1 MDHPL
6 AFQIKRHRALR
17 RKLAVLAM
25 CAVLAIPA
33 GLAFAQSSDRGSAP
47 FTVTETGQGF
57 ARLQDAV
64 NAIGAGQGTIR
75 IASGSY
81 HECAVQTSGSIAYAA
96 AEPGKA
102 VLAGTACEGKAGL
115 VLRGEAA
122 KIDGLIFERF
132 GVPDGNG
139 AGIRLEKGDLSV
151 RQSWFRDSEE
161 GILTGD
167 DPSHTI
173 TIDQST
179 FTRLGRCDRGQSC
192 AHSVY
197 TGDYGMLTVTRSRF
211 EAGRGGHYLKSRA
224 GRVAISDSSFDDSQ
238 GHVTNYMIDLPA
250 GATGTIRG
258 NWFVQGQDKENY
270 SCFIAVAAEGHQHS
284 ADGLAISDN
293 DARFA
298 PGVSRSSV
306 FVADWVGDR
315 LAIGEN
321 ALGRGLSKFERR

>member
-1 MDHPL
+1 MDYPL
-6 AFQIKRHRALR
+6 ARQIGRHRALR
-17 RKLAVLAM
+17 RRIAILAL

-33 GLAFAQSSDRGSAP
+33 GLAFAQADGSGAP
-47 FTVTETGQGF
+47 FTVTETGRSFG
-57 ARLQDAV
+57 RLQDAV

-75 IASGSY
+75 LAAGSY
-81 HECAVQTSGSIAYAA
+81 HECAVQTAGSVTYTA

-102 VLAGTACEGKAGL
+102 ILSGTACEGKAGL

-132 GVPDGNG
+132 GVSDGNG
-139 AGIRLEKGDLSV
+139 AGIRLEKGDLTV

-161 GILTGD
+161 GILTAD
-167 DPSHTI
+167 DPAHTI

-179 FTRLGRCDRGQSC
+179 FTRLGRCDRGLSC

-211 EAGRGGHYLKSRA
+211 EAGRGGHYVKSRA

-258 NWFVQGQDKENY
+258 NWFVQGADKENY
-270 SCFIAVAAEGHQHS
+270 SCFIAVAAEARQHS
-284 ADGLAISDN
+284 SDGLAISGN

-298 PGVSRSSV
+298 PGVNRESV

-315 LAIGEN
+315 LAIGAN

>member
-6 AFQIKRHRALR
+6 ARQIGR
-17 RKLAVLAM
+17 RRSARRRIVVLAL
-25 CAVLAIPA
+25 CAVMAIPA
-33 GLAFAQSSDRGSAP
+33 GLAVAQQSTSP
-47 FTVTETGQGF
+47 FTVAETGQGF
-57 ARLQDAV
+57 GRLQDAV

-75 IASGSY
+75 IAPGSY
-81 HECAVQTSGSIAYAA
+81 HDCAVQTAGSVDYVAT
-96 AEPGKA
+96 EPGKA
-102 VLAGTACEGKAGL
+102 ILAGTACEGKAGL

-122 KIDGLIFERF
+122 KIDGLIFEHF
-132 GVPDGNG
+132 GVSDGNG

-161 GILTGD
+161 GILTAD
-167 DPSHTI
+167 DPVHTI

-179 FTRLGRCDRGQSC
+179 FTRLGRCDRGLSC

-197 TGDYGMLTVTRSRF
+197 TGEYGVLTVTRSRF
-211 EAGRGGHYLKSRA
+211 EAGRGGHYVKSRA
-224 GRVAISDSSFDDSQ
+224 SRVAINDSSFDDSK
-238 GHVTNYMIDLPA
+238 GHTTNYMIDLPA
-250 GATGTIRG
+250 GSAGTIRG
-258 NWFVQGQDKENY
+258 NWFVQGADKENY
-270 SCFIAVAAEGHQHS
+270 SCFIAIAAEARQHS
-284 ADGLAISDN
+284 SDGLAISGN

-315 LAIGEN
+315 IAIGEN

>member
-1 MDHPL
+1 M
-6 AFQIKRHRALR
+6 QT
-17 RKLAVLAM
+17 
-25 CAVLAIPA
+25 A
-33 GLAFAQSSDRGSAP
+33 GS
-47 FTVTETGQGF
+47 VTY
-57 ARLQDAV
+57 
-64 NAIGAGQGTIR
+64 I
-75 IASGSY
+75 
-81 HECAVQTSGSIAYAA
+81 A

-102 VLAGTACEGKAGL
+102 ILSGTACEGKAGL

-122 KIDGLIFERF
+122 TIDGLIFERF
-132 GVPDGNG
+132 GVSDGNG
-139 AGIRLEKGDLSV
+139 AGIRLEKGDLTV

-161 GILTGD
+161 GILTAD
-167 DPSHTI
+167 DPAHTI

-179 FTRLGRCDRGQSC
+179 FTRLGRCDRGLSC

-197 TGDYGMLTVTRSRF
+197 TGDYAMLTVTRSRF
-211 EAGRGGHYLKSRA
+211 EAGRGGHYVKSRA
-224 GRVAISDSSFDDSQ
+224 GRVAISDSSFDDSK

-270 SCFIAVAAEGHQHS
+270 SCFIAVAAEAHEHS
-284 ADGLAISDN
+284 SDGLAISGN

-298 PGVSRSSV
+298 PGVSRESV

>member
-6 AFQIKRHRALR
+6 TRQIGRHRALR
-17 RKLAVLAM
+17 RRLAVLAF

-33 GLAFAQSSDRGSAP
+33 GLAFAQRGDGGAP
-47 FTVTETGQGF
+47 FTVTESGQGF

-64 NAIGAGQGTIR
+64 NAIGAGRGTIR
-75 IASGSY
+75 IAPGSY
-81 HECAVQTSGSIAYAA
+81 HECAVQTAGSVAYIA

-102 VLAGTACEGKAGL
+102 ILAGTACEGKAGL
-115 VLRGEAA
+115 VLRGQAA

-132 GVPDGNG
+132 GVSDGNG

-151 RQSWFRDSEE
+151 AQAWFRDSEE

-167 DPSHTI
+167 DPAHAI

-179 FTRLGRCDRGQSC
+179 FSRLGRCDRGLSC
-192 AHSVY
+192 AHSLY
-197 TGDYGMLTVTRSRF
+197 TGDYGSLTVTRSRF

-224 GRVAISDSSFDDSQ
+224 GHVAISDSSFDDSK
-238 GHVTNYMIDLPA
+238 GHATNYMIDLPA

-258 NWFVQGQDKENY
+258 NWFVQGEDKENY

-284 ADGLAISDN
+284 ADGLVISGN

-306 FVADWVGDR
+306 FVADWVGDK
-315 LAIGEN
+315 LAIGVN
-321 ALGRGLSKFERR
+321 LLGPGLTRFERR